1 MVTNHDTVYNEFILF
16 VGDGMADGAD
26 QSANGREFSTLDYD
40 HDILSNEPC
49 ADLYQGAWWYRK
61 CHNANLNGQYLNG
74 THESYADGI
83 NWYPFKGFYESLKTT
98 DMKIRGQV

>member
-49 ADLYQGAWWYRK
+49 ADLYQGAQRRTPKHW
-61 CHNANLNGQYLNG
+61 
-74 THESYADGI
+74 I
-83 NWYPFKGFYESLKTT
+83 KGFISVQSHR
-98 DMKIRGQV
+98 KISVNQDYLSSFFCTLVKKSITSFST